1 MKAFAAMVL
10 FVMGTSLQAGQN
22 QYQIGPVPPPAV
34 APAAQVKI
42 DPAKEADI
50 RRLLEATG
58 TTTLMQQVMDNMQ
71 KSLKPVLTNSFPP
84 GEYREKLVDLFFEKF
99 RSKLD
104 SKRLLDLAV
113 VRYDEQFSDED
124 IKGLISFYETPLGQ
138 KAVSA
143 LPKLTAELQQ
153 DGQTLGQQTGRD
165 SMIEVLA
172 EHPELAKALQDATQ
186 RTTSTS
192 RQ

>member
-1 MKAFAAMVL
+1 MKAFAAVFL
-10 FVMGTSLQAGQN
+10 FVMGTCLQAAQN
-22 QYQIGPVPPPAV
+22 QTVPGPDPGA
-34 APAAQVKI
+34 APAAPAKI

-71 KSLKPVLTNSFPP
+71 KSLKPVLANSFPP

-99 RSKLD
+99 RSKLNT
-104 SKRLLDLAV
+104 KRLVDLAV
-113 VRYDEQFSDED
+113 IRYDEQFSDED

-143 LPKLTAELQQ
+143 LPKLTIELQQ
-153 DGQTLGQQTGRD
+153 DGQALGQQMGRE

-172 EHPELAKALQDATQ
+172 EHPELTKAMQNAAQ
-186 RTTSTS
+186 GTTPPS
-192 RQ
+192 R

>member
-1 MKAFAAMVL
+1 MKVFAAVFL
-10 FVMGTSLQAGQN
+10 FVIGTSLQAGQN
-22 QYQIGPVPPPAV
+22 QTVPAPAAAV
-34 APAAQVKI
+34 APAAPAKI
-42 DPAKEADI
+42 DPVKEADI
-50 RRLLEATG
+50 RHLLEATG
-58 TTTLMQQVMDNMQ
+58 TTTVMQQLMDNMQ

-104 SKRLLDLAV
+104 TKRLLDLAV
-113 VRYDEQFSDED
+113 VRYDEQFSDDD

-153 DGQTLGQQTGRD
+153 DGQALGQQMGRE

-172 EHPELAKALQDATQ
+172 EHPELAKALQDAGQGTPPP
-186 RTTSTS
+186 SK
-192 RQ
+192 

>member
-1 MKAFAAMVL
+1 MRAFAAMVL
-10 FVMGTSLQAGQN
+10 FLMGTSVQAGQN
-22 QYQIGPVPPPAV
+22 QYQVGPVPPPAV
-34 APAAQVKI
+34 APAAQAKI

-104 SKRLLDLAV
+104 TKRLVDLAV
-113 VRYDEQFSDED
+113 IRYDEQFSDDD

-143 LPKLTAELQQ
+143 LPKLTVELQQ
-153 DGQTLGQQTGRD
+153 DGQALGQQMGRE

-172 EHPELAKALQDATQ
+172 EHPELAKALQDAGQGTPPP
-186 RTTSTS
+186 SK
-192 RQ
+192 

>member
-1 MKAFAAMVL
+1 MKSFAAVVL

-22 QYQIGPVPPPAV
+22 QYQVGPVPPPAA
-34 APAAQVKI
+34 APAAPAKI

-99 RSKLD
+99 RSKLNT
-104 SKRLLDLAV
+104 KRLVDLAV
-113 VRYDEQFSDED
+113 IRYDEQFSDED

-143 LPKLTAELQQ
+143 LPKLTIELQQ
-153 DGQTLGQQTGRD
+153 DGQTLGQQMGRE

-172 EHPELAKALQDATQ
+172 EHPELAKALQNAGQ
-186 RTTSTS
+186 GTTPPS
-192 RQ
+192 R

>member
-10 FVMGTSLQAGQN
+10 FVMATSLQAGQN
-22 QYQIGPVPPPAV
+22 QYQVGPVPPRE
-34 APAAQVKI
+34 APAGQAKI

-50 RRLLEATG
+50 RRLMEVTG
-58 TTTLMQQVMDNMQ
+58 TVALMQQVMDNVQ
-71 KSLKPVLTNSFPP
+71 KNLKPVLMSSFPP
-84 GEYREKLVDLFFEKF
+84 GEYREKLVDLFFERF

-104 SKRLLDLAV
+104 SKRLLDMAV

-124 IKGLISFYETPLGQ
+124 IKGLISFYQTPLGQ
-138 KAVSA
+138 KAITA
-143 LPKLTAELQQ
+143 LPKLTAGLQQ
-153 DGQTLGQQTGRD
+153 DGQTLGQQAGRD
-165 SMIEVLA
+165 AMIEVLA
-172 EHPELAKALQDATQ
+172 EHPELAKALQDATE

>member
-1 MKAFAAMVL
+1 MKALAAMVL
-10 FVMGTSLQAGQN
+10 FVMGASLQAAQI
-22 QYQIGPVPPPAV
+22 QYQVGPVPPPAV
-34 APAAQVKI
+34 APAASAKI

-104 SKRLLDLAV
+104 TKRLVDLAV
-113 VRYDEQFSDED
+113 ARYDEQFSDED
-124 IKGLISFYETPLGQ
+124 IKRLIAFYETPLGQ

-143 LPKLTAELQQ
+143 LPKLTIELQQ
-153 DGQTLGQQTGRD
+153 DGQSLGQQMGRE

-172 EHPELAKALQDATQ
+172 EHPELAKALQDAGQGTPPP
-186 RTTSTS
+186 SK
-192 RQ
+192 

>member
-1 MKAFAAMVL
+1 MKAIAVVFLFA
-10 FVMGTSLQAGQN
+10 MGTCLQAAQN
-22 QYQIGPVPPPAV
+22 QTVPAPDSGV
-34 APAAQVKI
+34 APAAQAKI

-50 RRLLEATG
+50 RRLLEVTG

-84 GEYREKLVDLFFEKF
+84 GEYREQLVDLFFEKF
-99 RSKLD
+99 RSKLNT
-104 SKRLLDLAV
+104 KRLVDLAV

-124 IKGLISFYETPLGQ
+124 IKALISFYQTPLGQ

-143 LPKLTAELQQ
+143 LPKLTVELQQ
-153 DGQTLGQQTGRD
+153 DGQALGQQMGRE

-172 EHPELAKALQDATQ
+172 EHPELAKALQNAGQ
-186 RTTSTS
+186 GTTPPS
-192 RQ
+192 R

>member
-10 FVMGTSLQAGQN
+10 FVMGTSVQAGQN
-22 QYQIGPVPPPAV
+22 QYQVGPVPPPAA
-34 APAAQVKI
+34 APAAQAKI

-58 TTTLMQQVMDNMQ
+58 TTILMQQVMDNMQ
-71 KSLKPVLTNSFPP
+71 KTLKPVSTNSFPP

-104 SKRLLDLAV
+104 TKHLVDMAV

-124 IKGLISFYETPLGQ
+124 IKGLISFYGTPLGQ
-138 KAVSA
+138 KAVSV
-143 LPKLTAELQQ
+143 LPKLTIELQQ
-153 DGQTLGQQTGRD
+153 DGQAMGQQMGRE
-165 SMIEVLA
+165 SMTEVLA
-172 EHPELAKALQDATQ
+172 EHPELAKALQNAAHG
-186 RTTSTS
+186 TTPPS
-192 RQ
+192 Q

>member
-1 MKAFAAMVL
+1 MRAFAAMVL
-10 FVMGTSLQAGQN
+10 FVMGTSLQAGQS
-22 QYQIGPVPPPAV
+22 QYQVGPVPPPTA
-34 APAAQVKI
+34 APAAQAKI

-50 RRLLEATG
+50 RRLMEVTG
-58 TTTLMQQVMDNMQ
+58 TMALMQQVMDNVQ
-71 KSLKPVLTNSFPP
+71 KNLKPVLMNSFPP
-84 GEYREKLVDLFFEKF
+84 GEYREKLVDLFFERF

-104 SKRLLDLAV
+104 SKRLLDMAV

-138 KAVSA
+138 KAIGA

-153 DGQTLGQQTGRD
+153 DGQTLGQQAGRD

-172 EHPELAKALQDATQ
+172 EHPELAKALQDATE

>member
-1 MKAFAAMVL
+1 MRAFAAMVL
-10 FVMGTSLQAGQN
+10 FLMGTSVQAGQN
-22 QYQIGPVPPPAV
+22 QYQVGPVPPPSV
-34 APAAQVKI
+34 APAAQAKI

-104 SKRLLDLAV
+104 TKRLLDLAV
-113 VRYDEQFSDED
+113 IRYDEQFSDDD

-143 LPKLTAELQQ
+143 LPKLTVELQQ
-153 DGQTLGQQTGRD
+153 DGQALGQQMGRE

-172 EHPELAKALQDATQ
+172 EHPELAKALQDAGQGTPPP
-186 RTTSTS
+186 SK
-192 RQ
+192 

>member
-10 FVMGTSLQAGQN
+10 FVMGTSMQAGQN
-22 QYQIGPVPPPAV
+22 QYQVGPVPPPAA
-34 APAAQVKI
+34 APAAQAKI

-71 KSLKPVLTNSFPP
+71 KSLKPVLTNSLPP

-104 SKRLLDLAV
+104 TKRLLDSAV

-124 IKGLISFYETPLGQ
+124 IKGLISFYGTPLGQ

-143 LPKLTAELQQ
+143 LPKLTIELQQ
-153 DGQTLGQQTGRD
+153 DGQTLGQQMGRE
-165 SMIEVLA
+165 SMTEVLA
-172 EHPELAKALQDATQ
+172 EHPELAKALQNAAHG
-186 RTTSTS
+186 TTSPS
-192 RQ
+192 Q

>member
-1 MKAFAAMVL
+1 MKALAAMVL
-10 FVMGTSLQAGQN
+10 FVMGASLQAAQI
-22 QYQIGPVPPPAV
+22 QYQVGPVPPPAV
-34 APAAQVKI
+34 APAASAKI

-104 SKRLLDLAV
+104 TKRLVDLAV
-113 VRYDEQFSDED
+113 ARYDEQFSDED
-124 IKGLISFYETPLGQ
+124 IKGLIAFYETPLGQ

-143 LPKLTAELQQ
+143 LPKLTIELQQ
-153 DGQTLGQQTGRD
+153 DGQSLGQQMGRE

-172 EHPELAKALQDATQ
+172 EHPELAKALQDAGQGTPPP
-186 RTTSTS
+186 SK
-192 RQ
+192 